1 MASRLGGA
9 TLSSFTDAASIA
21 RTAWMHGLAYHRIFS
36 QGLKNLNPLDA
47 SDREL
52 ARSVGLGIEEML
64 ASMNRYN
71 DDGLTTTAT
80 VAGKVAKYSNA
91 AASAVMRASGLNALT
106 AARKQAFSMMLMDKY
121 GKLSRS
127 KAWKDLEADDRS
139 FLESTGI
146 TEQDWQIWQKATPL
160 ERSNGSMILSARD
173 IMAIKDLPLSVREQ
187 AATRYMAHILDEQG
201 MAVIEAGARERA
213 KMYGY
218 LQKGTWTGEI
228 GRSMLQF
235 KSFTAALMMRH
246 GARMMGQEGV
256 WGKAAY
262 GVPLF
267 VMMSLLGG
275 LQQQLKEIAQ
285 GNDPQDMTQTDFYMN
300 AVLAGGSLGVYGDIF
315 KAGMKPDGRGA

>member
-21 RTAWMHGLAYHRIFS
+21 RTAWMHGLAYHRIFG

-80 VAGKVAKYSNA
+80 RAGKVAKYSNA

-127 KAWKDLEADDRS
+127 KAWKDLE
-139 FLESTGI
+139 F
-146 TEQDWQIWQKATPL
+146 K
-160 ERSNGSMILSARD
+160 ERSNYRASNGELVFGGINGFTVYHPDSIRLNPVPPPVYFTKLTIFDKEQVTGAHSEQFPVHISEAESISLDYNQSVFTIDFTALNYTLSN
-173 IMAIKDLPLSVREQ
+173 KN
-187 AATRYMAHILDEQG
+187 
-201 MAVIEAGARERA
+201 
-213 KMYGY
+213 
-218 LQKGTWTGEI
+218 
-228 GRSMLQF
+228 QF
-235 KSFTAALMMRH
+235 KYKLEGFNDDWTQPSTRHSVTYTNLNPGRYVLKVIASNNDGFWNPQEKALVIYIVPPFWMTWFFCVFLLDYQEMMR
-246 GARMMGQEGV
+246 
-256 WGKAAY
+256 
-262 GVPLF
+262 
-267 VMMSLLGG
+267 
-275 LQQQLKEIAQ
+275 
-285 GNDPQDMTQTDFYMN
+285 
-300 AVLAGGSLGVYGDIF
+300 
-315 KAGMKPDGRGA
+315 